1 MAPTSLETDMARK
14 PGGAS
19 KKGGR
24 KAPQRPR
31 AKGRARDPRKRIMA
45 AALDLAAARGWGALP
60 LSAIAVEAGVGLA
73 QMLESFPSKSA
84 LVRGLLADIDA
95 RVLAGG
101 EVDADATYRDRLFD
115 VLMRRF
121 DALAPHKD
129 GVAAIVK
136 DSALD
141 PVFAACV
148 GPRLIGSMGW
158 MLEAADVPSSGVAGL
173 ARSKGLALIYL
184 TAFRVWL
191 DDDTP
196 DMARTMAALD
206 RGLARAEWLMGLL
219 CPGAKST
226 AESEP

>member
-1 MAPTSLETDMARK
+1 MARK

-19 KKGGR
+19 TKGGR
-24 KAPQRPR
+24 KAPPPKSR
-31 AKGRARDPRKRIMA
+31 ARRRARDPRKRILA
-45 AALDLAAARGWGALP
+45 AALDLAAARGWRDLP
-60 LSAIAVEAGVGLA
+60 LAAIAAEAGVGLA
-73 QMLESFPSKSA
+73 RMLEAFPSKTA

-101 EVDADATYRDRLFD
+101 EVDADATVRDRLFD

-121 DALAPHKD
+121 DALAPDRD

-136 DSALD
+136 ETALD

-158 MLEAADVPSSGVAGL
+158 MLEAADVPSGGVAGL

-184 TAFRVWL
+184 SAFRVWI

-196 DMARTMAALD
+196 DMAPTMAALD
-206 RGLARAEWLMGLL
+206 RGLARAEWLMGVL
-219 CPGAKST
+219 CPGAD
-226 AESEP
+226 SEP

>member
-1 MAPTSLETDMARK
+1 MARK

-24 KAPQRPR
+24 KAPPKPR
-31 AKGRARDPRKRIMA
+31 ARRRARDPRKRILA
-45 AALDLAAARGWGALP
+45 AALSLAAARGWRDLP
-60 LSAIAVEAGVGLA
+60 LAAIAAEAGVGLA
-73 QMLESFPSKSA
+73 RMLEAFPSKTA

-101 EVDADATYRDRLFD
+101 KVDADATVRDRLFD

-136 DSALD
+136 ETALN

-148 GPRLIGSMGW
+148 GPRFMGSMGW
-158 MLEAADVPSSGVAGL
+158 MLEAADVASSGAAGL
-173 ARSKGLALIYL
+173 VKTKGLALIYVS
-184 TAFRVWL
+184 AFRVWL

-206 RGLARAEWLMGLL
+206 RDLARAEWLMGVV

-226 AESEP
+226 AKSDP

>member
-1 MAPTSLETDMARK
+1 MARK

-73 QMLESFPSKSA
+73 QMLETFPSKTA
-84 LVRGLLADIDA
+84 LVRGLLADTDA
-95 RVLAGG
+95 RVLAGA

-129 GVAAIVK
+129 GVTAIVK

-141 PVFAACV
+141 PAYAACV

-158 MLEAADVPSSGVAGL
+158 MLEAADVSSGGVAGL
-173 ARSKGLALIYL
+173 ARCKGLALIYAC
-184 TAFRVWL
+184 AFRVWL

-206 RGLARAEWLMGLL
+206 RGLARAEWLMGVI
-219 CPGAKST
+219 CPGTDTT
-226 AESEP
+226 ADSEP

>member
-1 MAPTSLETDMARK
+1 MARK
-14 PGGAS
+14 PSGAS

-24 KAPQRPR
+24 KAPPPKPR
-31 AKGRARDPRKRIMA
+31 TKGRARDPRKSILA
-45 AALDLAAARGWGALP
+45 AALDLAAARGWRDLP
-60 LSAIAVEAGVGLA
+60 LAAIAAEAGVGLA
-73 QMLESFPSKSA
+73 QMLEAFPSKTA

-121 DALAPHKD
+121 DALAPHKE
-129 GVAAIVK
+129 GVAAIVR

-141 PVFAACV
+141 PAFAACV
-148 GPRLIGSMGW
+148 GPRLMGSMGW

-173 ARSKGLALIYL
+173 ARSKGLALIYVS
-184 TAFRVWL
+184 AFRIWL
-191 DDDTP
+191 GDDTP

-226 AESEP
+226 AKSDP